1 MDDRGSVVLAGE
13 LVISKLFI
21 YVEEAQLLFIPASSL
36 EEATN
41 LPGVVA
47 TRDSKSPDGP
57 KLLVSAAGWRAFVR
71 GLKSA
76 NMPRGFQP
84 QCRCAEGG

>member
-1 MDDRGSVVLAGE
+1 MIVAQWYWLENE
-13 LVISKLFI
+13 LFQNCSSMLRK
-21 YVEEAQLLFIPASSL
+21 AQLLFISPRSRS
-36 EEATN
+36 EATN

-47 TRDSKSPDGP
+47 IRDSKNPDGP

-76 NMPRGFQP
+76 NMPRGFQS
-84 QCRCAEGG
+84 QRRCAEGG